1 MNTDD
6 LFDRLSE
13 KPLWVVDPMPARVP
27 ADKGA
32 HWFALEDIWHGG
44 PERARFFARLGRI
57 LQKLNCYYD
66 FLVQDGEETYENP
79 APAALAARVERL
91 AQSDGDWLNIFLDGG
106 SALVAMRGDELTMAV
121 YNPDEKS
128 RALLEKLAAGEGLFF
143 WRSE

>member
-27 ADKGA
+27 EDKGA
-32 HWFALEDIWHGG
+32 HWFALEDIWRGG

-66 FLVQDGEETYENP
+66 FLVQDGE
-79 APAALAARVERL
+79 
-91 AQSDGDWLNIFLDGG
+91 
-106 SALVAMRGDELTMAV
+106 
-121 YNPDEKS
+121 
-128 RALLEKLAAGEGLFF
+128 
-143 WRSE
+143 